1 MRLTIDGKVVSAP
14 GPERAHG
21 VVPRAVLTAGSGLAF
36 LQGLIDGVHPPPPFS
51 RATLIYLTSVAEG
64 RAVFT
69 GVPSEAFLNPI
80 GTVHG
85 GWSSALLDS
94 ARLVTRTGASVLPSS
109 GELTCE
115 GRVIHRGG
123 TLATSE
129 GKLLDAAGKLLA
141 HGTETCMIIEA
152 KG

>member
-1 MRLTIDGKVVSAP
+1 MCIYTQRRAAMLAETLEPTPAP
-14 GPERAHG
+14 GPERAYG

-69 GVPSEAFLNPI
+69 GVPTEAFLNPI

-85 GWSSALLDS
+85 GWSA
-94 ARLVTRTGASVLPSS
+94 
-109 GELTCE
+109 
-115 GRVIHRGG
+115 
-123 TLATSE
+123 
-129 GKLLDAAGKLLA
+129 KLLDGAGKLLA

>member
-1 MRLTIDGKVVSAP
+1 MLAATVVPTPAP
-14 GPERAHG
+14 GQERAHG
-21 VVPRAVLTAGSGLAF
+21 VVPRSVLTAGSGLAF

-85 GWSSALLDS
+85 AGARRSSTAPWLAPS
-94 ARLVTRTGASVLPSS
+94 TR
-109 GELTCE
+109 
-115 GRVIHRGG
+115 R
-123 TLATSE
+123 
-129 GKLLDAAGKLLA
+129 
-141 HGTETCMIIEA
+141 
-152 KG
+152 